1 MRDEEIEVSMSP
13 EVQREYDDALRAA
26 IIKHGTLVERH
37 PSLYGWE
44 ATWTEQEHAHRC
56 KLASSATPEETAWS
70 EFVDTEAGNR
80 TSHGVSL
87 VGVSCACGFLR
98 GDRELRWQASV
109 SDITE
114 ALFTVVFERLRNLE
128 EKK

>member
-1 MRDEEIEVSMSP
+1 MSMSP
-13 EVQREYDDALRAA
+13 EVQREYDSALRAA
-26 IIKHGTLVERH
+26 ILKHGTLADRH
-37 PSLYGWE
+37 PSTYGWE
-44 ATWTEQEHAHRC
+44 APWTEQEHARSC
-56 KLASSATPEETAWS
+56 ELASSATPEEIAWS

-109 SDITE
+109 SDITQ
-114 ALFTVVFERLRNLE
+114 AVFTAVFERLRNLE
-128 EKK
+128 ENR